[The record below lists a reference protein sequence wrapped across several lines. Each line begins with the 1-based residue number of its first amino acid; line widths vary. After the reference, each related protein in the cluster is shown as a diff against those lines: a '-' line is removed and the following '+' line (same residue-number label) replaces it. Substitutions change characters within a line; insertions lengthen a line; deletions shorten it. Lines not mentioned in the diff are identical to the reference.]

1 MPFPFAGLF
10 RRSVTGPEWIR
21 VYGRN
26 LLCIAGVGKI
36 DVGQNLLHIIDR
48 AAVLRKQFLIALFD
62 DPEAF
67 TVSQMQAH
75 FLQDLDQTVSPR
87 QLQQG
92 DQDDL
97 RVLDLFDHLMVG
109 HVLHVA
115 EIMDSVSDFDIEG
128 LGVVGNSLHQM
139 NIR

>member
-1 MPFPFAGLF
+1 MPFPFAGLL
-10 RRSVTGPEWIR
+10 RRPATGSKRIR
-21 VYGRN
+21 VYRGLFIRP
-26 LLCIAGVGKI
+26 AGVGKI
-36 DVGQNLLHIIDR
+36 DVGQDPLHIIDR

-75 FLQDLDQTVSPR
+75 FLKDLDQPVSPR
-87 QLQQG
+87 QLQQR

-97 RVLDLFDHLMVG
+97 CVLDLFDHFMVG

-115 EIMDSVSDFDIEG
+115 EVMDSVSDFDIEG
-128 LGVVGNSLHQM
+128 LGVIGNSLHQM